1 MTVHPNNVIDI
12 NLSAWFWA

>member
-12 NLSAWFWA
+12 NLSAWFCA